1 MSDKHE
7 EPTITLSRRALSE
20 LGVYVTDVSEPSKGF
35 SSCYWRDF
43 GLGSQTTVSQTWRPF
58 VHADDVEL
66 IERLLTGDLSD
77 IATEEGVRFRVRD
90 TNGNWHW
97 ILSKGMV
104 ESVDSDGAPTRY
116 IGFNHEITK
125 SVEQEEELREA
136 RRIAEEQAMEGETLR
151 TAGAVITS
159 SLSRLDIAQYV
170 ATHLSEIVPA
180 DGVFIFEKVDR
191 SLVTLDGLITVDEEP
206 SNDASQPDT
215 AFLQSPLGREI
226 LYELV
231 RHRVPN
237 IATDP
242 SKPHDHWLFVPLV
255 SRNMPIGVL
264 AVVRRDG
271 QEFHGREIRF
281 AMAISDY
288 MSLALVNARLYEEM
302 HQLAT
307 VDQLSGLLTR
317 RAFFERA
324 EQVILGLEES
334 TSVTAI
340 ILDIDHFKRINDDF
354 GHRIGDGAIRV
365 VARAFRDELRE
376 RDVIGRYGG
385 EEFCALLPS
394 TVVSE
399 GRAVAERICNTV
411 RGISVDGVDRAI
423 TVSIGVASSRDGCRT
438 DLSDLLNNADTS
450 LYRAKRNG
458 RDTVEVY
465 ADLRGVE

>member
-1 MSDKHE
+1 MRNNSE
-7 EPTITLSRRALSE
+7 ESTITLSRRALSE
-20 LGVYVTDVSEPSKGF
+20 LGVYVTDVADPSHGF
-35 SSCYWRDF
+35 SSRYWKEF
-43 GLGSQTTVSQTWRPF
+43 GLGSQTTVSQTWHPF

-66 IERLLTGDLSD
+66 IERLVTGDLSD
-77 IATEEGVRFRVRD
+77 VATAEGVRFRVRD
-90 TNGNWHW
+90 NDGNWHW
-97 ILSKGMV
+97 ILSKGIV
-104 ESVDSDGAPTRY
+104 ESVDSDGTPIRY

-125 SVEQEEELREA
+125 SVEQEEQLREA
-136 RRIAEEQAMEGETLR
+136 QRMAEDQAMEGETLR

-170 ATHLSEIVPA
+170 ATHLSDIVPA
-180 DGVFIFEKVDR
+180 DAVFIFEKIDR
-191 SLVTLDGLITVDEEP
+191 SLVTLDGSITVDEDSP
-206 SNDASQPDT
+206 NDASQTDT

-242 SKPHDHWLFVPLV
+242 SRPRDNWLFVPLV

-271 QEFHGREIRF
+271 QEFQGREIRF

-302 HQLAT
+302 HRLAM

-317 RAFFERA
+317 RAFFERS
-324 EQVILGLEES
+324 EHVIFSSPEP
-334 TSVTAI
+334 TSITAI

-354 GHRIGDGAIRV
+354 GHGIGDDAIRA

-376 RDVIGRYGG
+376 HDVIGRYGG
-385 EEFCALLPS
+385 EEFCALLPG
-394 TVVSE
+394 TAGSE
-399 GRAVAERICNTV
+399 GRSVAERICNTV
-411 RGISVDGVDRAI
+411 RDISVDGINRAI
-423 TVSIGVASSRDGCRT
+423 TVSIGVATSQDGSRT
-438 DLSDLLNNADTS
+438 DLSDLLNNADTA

-458 RDTVEVY
+458 RDMVEV
-465 ADLRGVE
+465 E